1 MDWECATSFWKKRIA
16 KKYDFSPRKL
26 IESPQFKFTEFKNRL
41 EKFLDAVSSKKTSYG
56 ILEANGNI
64 WLDVF
69 PISICREDQG
79 GLDNI
84 PGFGLN
90 DFLIFLSSLTH

>member
-1 MDWECATSFWKKRIA
+1 MSEIDWECAPDYWKKRVA

-26 IESPQFKFTEFKNRL
+26 IESPNFKFDEFKKRL
-41 EKFLDAVSSKKTSYG
+41 ERFLDAVSGTKTSYG
-56 ILEANGNI
+56 IIEANGNF

-79 GLDNI
+79 GQDNI
-84 PGFGLN
+84 EGFGLY
-90 DFLIFLSSLTH
+90 DF